1 MLTFGQLVRR
11 NGVRWAEKDAFIE
24 LERRIG
30 WAEFDRRTDAL
41 GGALRGLGVAPGDRV
56 AMLAYDCIEVAELF
70 IACAKIGAV
79 RVGINARLAAPEIA
93 HLIRNAGPV
102 LLFVQAAYTKLA
114 ADALSLLDSAP
125 EQAGFGGGHGCL
137 HDYEELIG
145 RGQSDSPLE
154 MSEGGDVM
162 LAYTT
167 GSTGMPKG
175 AIYPH
180 AAMLQS
186 MLLIGLSEGMRQ
198 DDVWLHAMPAGG
210 IPIMHMLRGTFHGA
224 PTVIVGPW
232 NPERALALIE
242 RERVTI
248 TVLVPTQ
255 LTALLKC
262 DAFEAHDLS
271 SLRQL
276 AYGASPLPPATI
288 REGMERFGCPF
299 LQMYGTTE
307 LMGMSM
313 MLFPDD
319 HRRGL
324 SGQPEILASAGK
336 ALPYVETAIVNDDG
350 APVAPG
356 ETGELIVKTDF
367 IVPGYRNAPEAYAEA
382 VREGWLHTG
391 DMARQDAQGY
401 IYLGDRAKFRIKTG
415 GYNVFPTEVENVLA
429 EHPSVHEVSVVGLP
443 DETWGERIHAVVVL
457 KPGRQA
463 ETEELREYCRG
474 KIADFKVP
482 KTVEIWT
489 DLPKGATGKIL
500 KRQIIASY
508 TEE

>member
-1 MLTFGQLVRR
+1 
-11 NGVRWAEKDAFIE
+11 
-24 LERRIG
+24 
-30 WAEFDRRTDAL
+30 
-41 GGALRGLGVAPGDRV
+41 
-56 AMLAYDCIEVAELF
+56 MLASDCIEVAELF

-79 RVGINARLAAPEIA
+79 RVGINARLAAPEVA
-93 HLIRNAGPV
+93 HLTRNAAPV
-102 LLFVQAAYTKLA
+102 ILFVQATHAQLA
-114 ADALSLLDSAP
+114 TEALSQLDTAP
-125 EQAGFGGGHGCL
+125 EQAGFGGAHGCL

-145 RGQSDSPLE
+145 RGQSSTPLE

-186 MLLIGLSEGMRQ
+186 MLLIGLSEGMRHN
-198 DDVWLHAMPAGG
+198 DVWLHAMPAGG
-210 IPIMHMLRGTFHGA
+210 IPIMHMLRGTFHGST
-224 PTVIVGPW
+224 TVIVGAW

-242 RERVTI
+242 RERVTL

-262 DAFEAHDLS
+262 DSFAAHDLS
-271 SLRQL
+271 SMRQL
-276 AYGASPLPPATI
+276 AYGASPLPPAAI

-319 HRRGL
+319 HSRGL

-336 ALPYVETAIVNDDG
+336 PLPYVETAIVNDDG
-350 APVAPG
+350 HPVAAG
-356 ETGELIVKTDF
+356 ETGELIVKTEF
-367 IVPGYRNAPEAYAEA
+367 VIPGYWKAPEAYAEA
-382 VREGWLHTG
+382 VREGWLYTG

-401 IYLGDRAKFRIKTG
+401 IYLGDRAKFRIKIG

-429 EHPSVHEVSVVGLP
+429 EHPSVHEVSVMGLP

-457 KPGRQA
+457 KPDGQA
-463 ETEELREYCRG
+463 ETEELRDFCRG

-482 KTVEIWT
+482 KTVEIWPE
-489 DLPKGATGKIL
+489 LPKGATGKIL

-508 TEE
+508 TGD